1 MGELTNCPNCDSLFL
16 RNKFQD
22 VCQAC
27 YKEEEKIF
35 EMVYQ
40 YIRKKENR
48 TATIAQVVE
57 DTGVDEDLL
66 MKFIRT
72 GKLKLAQFPNLGYK
86 CEKCGQL
93 IREGKLCMGCT
104 NQLRKQL
111 DDFQQE
117 QQQRLEIEERNR
129 RMTYYIDGWKKSD

>member
-1 MGELTNCPNCDSLFL
+1 MGELTNCPNCDQLFVKI
-16 RNKFQD
+16 NFQD

-57 DTGVDEDLL
+57 DTEVDEDLL
-66 MKFIRT
+66 IKFIRT
-72 GKLKLAQFPNLGYK
+72 GRLKLAQFPNLGYK
-86 CEKCGQL
+86 CEKCSVI
-93 IREGKLCMGCT
+93 IREGKLCASCI

-111 DDFQQE
+111 SIFEQE
-117 QQQRLEIEERNR
+117 EQRLLEVEERER
-129 RMTYYIDGWKKSD
+129 KLTYHIDGWKKKN